1 MENDYTF
8 PMVTHFAIE
17 PHGAI
22 AAADSERPD
31 LLEPVQHPY
40 LLQRM
45 MADLFELPLT
55 EVRVF
60 APDPAEASAAKQ
72 NPKFEPLLA
81 FLAIGRAAVRLV
93 LTLEETF
100 QAVRR
105 TAAQVRVRTGFTTGG
120 SILFHDIQSDYLLGA
135 YADIAE
141 RVMAKANYLACG
153 PYRYRR
159 PASSRGRSSRTQRP
173 AAPFAGSGRHRSW
186 AVESQLER
194 GVPATLAWIRWRSGG
209 ATSRQREA
217 VVPGDTPADGQWEQS
232 ARKPPEQ
239 SAGTL
244 RCRPVA
250 AGA

>member
-22 AAADSERPD
+22 AAADSD
-31 LLEPVQHPY
+31 GLTFWSPVQHPY

-45 MADLFELPLT
+45 MADLFEFPLT
-55 EVRVF
+55 KVRVF
-60 APDPAEASAAKQ
+60 APDPGGGFGGKQ

-81 FLAIGRAAVRLV
+81 FLAMRTGRPCRLV

-153 PYRYRR
+153 PYR
-159 PASSRGRSSRTQRP
+159 
-173 AAPFAGSGRHRSW
+173 
-186 AVESQLER
+186 
-194 GVPATLAWIRWRSGG
+194 
-209 ATSRQREA
+209 
-217 VVPGDTPADGQWEQS
+217 VPGGPHP
-232 ARKPPEQ
+232 R
-239 SAGTL
+239 AGDPLAHNAQL
-244 RCRPVA
+244 RLPRVRDATDQLGGRVA
-250 AGA
+250 A